1 MQRNRREMLAP
12 VFVWALFPPARNG
25 HNSAGAN
32 ASPESPMKILMIAAL
47 SLVLGAPLIV
57 PVNIA
62 QDKPVQPEFAL
73 RLPASKSEKQ
83 VWKEHN
89 VVRNGDFTAMHT
101 AWRWTVDSGGIRSEA
116 AREPAKG
123 NYGAD
128 LSTDR
133 NAANTVGL
141 TQNLYIPDKVTAATL
156 SMDWALFGNG
166 DTATI
171 SGFSIVVGASSDEGV
186 ETAAT
191 PVTIDAKNYPGD
203 TWQRLD
209 HKFTAAELKLL
220 NAQLAKKAAILLVF
234 ALSGQNLTAYVDNV
248 SLTVDG
254 EFTPPEMPG
263 HIAFIDS
270 TKDGYDLVITTPGG
284 ASRETAFSATGG
296 AYASRGIDWRP
307 DNKAI
312 CFASDHEA
320 VYSWW
325 DHDFY
330 ELTSEGLRRVSNG
343 PSIAEVKAGG
353 YKTGSVKVR
362 VRNYTSA
369 NLTGSVYVR
378 GGLQL
383 ASFSVGPKGTASETK
398 EVIVEEVA
406 DLGEGVSQYVCARIG
421 EDTELAIKG
430 VDVVAGKTVELAGD
444 LGVSSSMSRKRPSR
458 PSYTSKGDKI
468 AYEMSTGYTMDVA
481 TGKFSEPLKETF
493 ACWDP
498 VCSPADDRML
508 FVQFA
513 DGICIHD
520 FKLGKSEQLIKPES
534 TSSYNNPVWI
544 ADASG
549 FIYEMSSNDATGR
562 TCRNIALYGMEAKRS
577 VQITD
582 VFSESLSQ
590 PTLSPDA
597 QWMAV
602 IRTPLQGVLDEIP
615 GEPELWVLKVG
626 EPHIGWRIETKGT
639 PSHPCWSR

>member
-1 MQRNRREMLAP
+1 VFAP
-12 VFVWALFPPARNG
+12 VFVAALFQNG
-25 HNSAGAN
+25 HNAAGAN
-32 ASPESPMKILMIAAL
+32 ASPESPMKILLPVAL
-47 SLVLGAPLIV
+47 SLVLGATLIV
-57 PVNIA
+57 PINVA
-62 QDKPVQPEFAL
+62 QDKPAVEPEFAL
-73 RLPASKSEKQ
+73 RLPAAKSEKQ
-83 VWKEHN
+83 IWKDRN

-101 AWRWTVDSGGIRSEA
+101 AWRWSTSGAGGIRSEA
-116 AREPAKG
+116 AREQKKG
-123 NYGAD
+123 DWGAD

-133 NAANTVGL
+133 NAVDTVGL
-141 TQNLYIPDKVTAATL
+141 TQDLYMPSSVTAATL
-156 SMDWALFGNG
+156 SADWALFGNG
-166 DTATI
+166 ASAAI
-171 SGFSIVVGASSDEGV
+171 SGFTIAIGASGEEGL
-186 ETAAT
+186 EAAAS
-191 PVTIDAKNYPGD
+191 PVVIDAKNYPGD
-203 TWQRLD
+203 KWQRLD
-209 HKFTAAELKLL
+209 HKFTADELKLL
-220 NAQLAKKAAILLVF
+220 NAQIAKQLPIILIL
-234 ALSGQNLTAYVDNV
+234 ALSGQNITVYLDNAKLV
-248 SLTVDG
+248 IDG

-270 TKDGYDLVITTPGG
+270 TKEGYDLVITTPGG
-284 ASRETAFSATGG
+284 ASRETVFSATGG
-296 AYASRGIDWRP
+296 AYGSRGIDWRP

-330 ELTSEGLRRVSNG
+330 ELTAEGMRRISNG
-343 PSIAEVKAGG
+343 PSLAEIKQAG
-353 YKTGSVKVR
+353 YKTGTVKVR

-398 EVIVEEVA
+398 EVTVEEVA
-406 DLGEGVSQYVCARIG
+406 DLGDGVSQWVCSRIG

-430 VDVVAGKTVELAGD
+430 VDVIAGETVTLAGD
-444 LGVSSSMSRKRPSR
+444 LGVSSSMNRKRPSR
-458 PSYTSKGDKI
+458 PSYTRAGDKV
-468 AYEMSTGYTMDVA
+468 AYEMSTAYTMDVA

-508 FVQFA
+508 FVQFK
-513 DGICIHD
+513 DGICVHD

-582 VFSESLSQ
+582 VFSENLSQ

-602 IRTPLQGVLDEIP
+602 IRAPRQGVLDEVP
-615 GEPELWVLKVG
+615 GQPELWVLKVG

>member
-1 MQRNRREMLAP
+1 MLAP
-12 VFVWALFPPARNG
+12 VLICGTVFARAKG
-25 HNSAGAN
+25 HNGAGAN

-47 SLVLGAPLIV
+47 GLVLGASSIV
-57 PVNIA
+57 SVA
-62 QDKPVQPEFAL
+62 QDKPAKPEFAL
-73 RLPASKSEKQ
+73 RLPAGKSEKQ
-83 VWKEHN
+83 TWKDRN
-89 VVRNGDFTAMHT
+89 VIRNGDFAALHT
-101 AWRWTVDSGGIRSEA
+101 AWRWTADSGGIRSEA
-116 AREPAKG
+116 ARVPAKG
-123 NYGAD
+123 DYGAD

-141 TQNLYIPDKVTAATL
+141 TQNLYMPDKVSAATL

-166 DTATI
+166 ATAAI
-171 SGFSIVVGASSDEGV
+171 SGFNIVVGASSEDGV

-220 NAQLAKKAAILLVF
+220 NAQLAKHAAILLVF
-234 ALSGQNLTAYVDNV
+234 ALSGQNITAYVDNV
-248 SLTVDG
+248 SFIVDG

-263 HIAFIDS
+263 HLAFIDS

-296 AYASRGIDWRP
+296 AYGSRGIDWRP
-307 DNKAI
+307 DNKAL
-312 CFASDHEA
+312 CFASDHES

-330 ELTSEGLRRVSNG
+330 ELTDKGLRRVSNG
-343 PSIAEVKAGG
+343 PSLLEIKAAG
-353 YKTGSVKVR
+353 YATGTVKVR

-406 DLGEGVSQYVCARIG
+406 DLGEGVSQYVCARVG
-421 EDTELAIKG
+421 EDTELALKG
-430 VDVVAGKTVELAGD
+430 VDVIAGKTVELAGD
-444 LGVSSSMSRKRPSR
+444 LGVSSSMGRKRPSR
-458 PSYTSKGDKI
+458 PSYMRRGDKI
-468 AYEMSTGYTMDVA
+468 AYEMTNGYTMDVA
-481 TGKFSEPLKETF
+481 TGKFSEPLGETF
-493 ACWDP
+493 MCWDP
-498 VCSPADDRML
+498 ACSPADDRML
-508 FVQFA
+508 FVQFE

-520 FKLGKSEQLIKPES
+520 FTTGKSQQLVKSES
-534 TSSYNNPVWI
+534 TSSYNHPAWI
-544 ADASG
+544 ADGSG
-549 FIYEMSSNDATGR
+549 FVYEMSSNDATGR

-582 VFSESLSQ
+582 VFSENLSQ

-602 IRTPLQGVLDEIP
+602 IRAPLTGTMNEIP